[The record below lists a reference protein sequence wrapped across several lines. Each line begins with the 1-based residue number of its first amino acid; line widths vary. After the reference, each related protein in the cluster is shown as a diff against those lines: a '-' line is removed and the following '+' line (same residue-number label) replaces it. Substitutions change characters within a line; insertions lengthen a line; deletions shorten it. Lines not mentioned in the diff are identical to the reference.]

1 MHVKAKI
8 ILFTSEGSR
17 KIISFNNPASHETLS
32 RWKRRFG
39 NRAEADLSPEE
50 MEAGD
55 PEVVEETAA
64 LGRPE
69 HYLLNNK
76 IFPGSKSEE
85 VKDKVNSE
93 RVVKLFLDVV
103 CKL

>member
-1 MHVKAKI
+1 
-8 ILFTSEGSR
+8 
-17 KIISFNNPASHETLS
+17 
-32 RWKRRFG
+32 
-39 NRAEADLSPEE
+39 

-85 VKDKVNSE
+85 VKDKVNNE
-93 RVVKLFLDVV
+93 KVVKQFLDVV
-103 CKL
+103 VCKSVNYRRKICERRRLSCRR